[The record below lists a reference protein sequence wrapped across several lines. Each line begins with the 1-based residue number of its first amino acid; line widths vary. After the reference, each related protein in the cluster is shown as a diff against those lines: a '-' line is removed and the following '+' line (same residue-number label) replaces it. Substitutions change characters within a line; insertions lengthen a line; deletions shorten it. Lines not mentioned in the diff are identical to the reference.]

1 MKITTNQNI
10 VTINIQKIMPNL
22 TKGSLFYIDVAGA
35 SRENPGRS
43 EQVTGNINSS
53 IRGKFKRDPRP
64 LEKNGRYAKFR
75 CMS

>member
-10 VTINIQKIMPNL
+10 VTMNIQKIMPNL
-22 TKGSLFYIDVAGA
+22 IEGSLFYIDARGA
-35 SRENPGRS
+35 SRESPGRP

-53 IRGKFKRDPRP
+53 IIGKFKTDPRP

-75 CMS
+75 CIS